1 MATSVS
7 KSVYNNR
14 SWHTRHPMTWV
25 TANCTVSLD
34 PNNYNRVYIS
44 GSVDF
49 RLFTNA
55 EGGYNESYGVPPY
68 TGNAR
73 GMSAEV
79 EVQGR
84 NVLENSTYSL
94 SRTSWKS
101 VSLNCGPVDFTSGTI
116 RIRLWCSWYK
126 YHDCDG
132 TSNPGYTILE
142 FNWNELDRYKYPTIG
157 CGTSYII
164 SRYDTRREMWVDG
177 NASGDNTDTD
187 TWVNINGNRENWDIG
202 NSGGTYGFYPN
213 QKNVSDGSSYS
224 FQAYRQHTQRR
235 DWTVSTSITLYTYRT
250 PRIDSFD
257 LSNINFSGNGN
268 TTLLWQTN
276 GKRWG
281 NNIGNYDGEKDFKT
295 LLKFNSDNV
304 WFESLNNQP
313 AQVIDNGLY
322 NQTQTLNKNIIDS
335 HFNIDQRSKEKINT
349 VLSIKRNNPSSNV
362 DSGTLSKNIS
372 VQFWP
377 KYRPDNDTN
386 INNPPI
392 SLIYKENN
400 ANGKLISP
408 AQIVYID
415 DIENVYVQWTYPDK
429 ADAGI
434 VNGYTIRIYE
444 DKHKTKLFKTFT
456 INTNNLT
463 SSRIFNIKTELKRG
477 ILNYISISAF
487 YNKPDKTGKVEG
499 PALDYAFILPLGK
512 LHKPVISYPINNTQW
527 HNTKFRIL
535 FELPEDS
542 DYDTYSTDI
551 KNNYLYRNIEVCIN
565 NTFTIAINNA
575 TEQMTPNAV
584 IDQNAFSTMKLRH
597 KTKIC
602 INPSLVQNFPI
613 NNSYS
618 IKVRVQKNYYEPI
631 WSEWSDT
638 INITQKAISFSV
650 NKGDLILAE
659 HFNRMRNWSIQL
671 YNVYPI
677 NKLSN
682 QNIEVNKNEF
692 ILKDIYDV
700 IYNTILGI
708 QTEVN
713 KWAVFDTN
721 RSNVKFNQN
730 IYELSGDNKVKV
742 EVITALPN
750 NASENG
756 RNYIKLIVD
765 CMNKLY

>member
-682 QNIEVNKNEF
+682 QNI
-692 ILKDIYDV
+692 
-700 IYNTILGI
+700 
-708 QTEVN
+708 
-713 KWAVFDTN
+713 
-721 RSNVKFNQN
+721 
-730 IYELSGDNKVKV
+730 
-742 EVITALPN
+742 
-750 NASENG
+750 
-756 RNYIKLIVD
+756 
-765 CMNKLY
+765 